1 MIHEIQGNELFDL
14 VHLESRAHSSH
25 HKGYGA
31 PEDETLMKET
41 PKENELI
48 INSRGS

>member
-1 MIHEIQGNELFDL
+1 MSSLIL
-14 VHLESRAHSSH
+14 STYRAVPTALII
-25 HKGYGA
+25 KGTVCMCA
-31 PEDETLMKET
+31 PEDGTLMKET

>member
-1 MIHEIQGNELFDL
+1 MSSLIL
-14 VHLESRAHSSH
+14 STYRAVPTALII
-25 HKGYGA
+25 KGTVCMCT